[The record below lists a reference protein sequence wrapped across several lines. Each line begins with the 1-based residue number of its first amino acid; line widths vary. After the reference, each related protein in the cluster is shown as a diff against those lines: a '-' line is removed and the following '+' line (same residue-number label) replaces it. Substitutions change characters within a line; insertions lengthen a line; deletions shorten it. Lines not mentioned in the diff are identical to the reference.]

1 MHLSLR
7 AVGNGVPK
15 GCRASVVRGIIYC
28 LLCGTEKSECH
39 FIEVRSESRG
49 QKSFPRRLK

>member
-39 FIEVRSESRG
+39 FIEVRRESRG
-49 QKSFPRRLK
+49 QKSFPRSLK